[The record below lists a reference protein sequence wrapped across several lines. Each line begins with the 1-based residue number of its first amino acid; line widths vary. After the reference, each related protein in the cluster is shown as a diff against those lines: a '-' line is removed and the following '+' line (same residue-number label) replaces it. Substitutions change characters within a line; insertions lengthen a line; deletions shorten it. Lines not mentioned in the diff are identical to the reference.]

1 MPLGAHFN
9 RFIQPEDRY
18 SVDAAFQEA
27 EAKGASVGAH
37 CATVIDLTR
46 SSRYYDARRWQEL
59 GVRYVKV

>member
-1 MPLGAHFN
+1 MGAHFN